1 MKKSTKE
8 ANRSPAAKMGCFIS
22 AKHQAEFQSAYD
34 EAMALLPRPALTQDV
49 ETEFGTV
56 RVYKFTYEV
65 NREKEPLL
73 LLPGRSSS
81 TPMWE
86 PNLRG
91 LMSERPV
98 YALDLLGEAGMSQQT
113 KRIANQ
119 KEQAR
124 WLHEV
129 ITRLKLE
136 RVHLVGVSIGGWTIM
151 NVVRFYPEK
160 VASVSLLDP
169 VFVFA
174 PISLKM
180 VAASIP
186 ASVPFMPK
194 WIREKMLS
202 YISGGAK
209 ADDSEPIAR
218 LIESAMRTFKVKL
231 PAPDLFSPSDL
242 QKIEVP
248 VLALMAQNSTMHDS
262 AKAVRNGTTYVPCL
276 EMINWPNAS
285 HAINGEYPDQV
296 NAKIVAFVDQHSNDS
311 IS

>member
-1 MKKSTKE
+1 
-8 ANRSPAAKMGCFIS
+8 MGCFIS
-22 AKHQAEFQSAYD
+22 ATHQAEFQSAYD
-34 EAMALLPRPALTQDV
+34 EAMALLPRPTLTQDV

-56 RVYKFTYEV
+56 RVYTFTYEA
-65 NREKEPLL
+65 NQEKEPLL

-98 YALDLLGEAGMSQQT
+98 FALDLLGEAGMSRQT
-113 KRIANQ
+113 KIIANQ

-129 ITRLKLE
+129 FTRLKLE
-136 RVHLVGVSIGGWTIM
+136 KVHLVGVSIGGWTAM

-180 VAASIP
+180 IAASIP
-186 ASVPFMPK
+186 ASVPFVPK

-218 LIESAMRTFKVKL
+218 LIESAMSTFKVKL

-248 VLALMAQNSTMHDS
+248 VLAVMAQNSTMHDS
-262 AKAVRNGTTYVPCL
+262 AKAVRNGTTNVPCL

-296 NAKIVAFVDQHSNDS
+296 NAKIAAFVEQHSNDS
-311 IS
+311 I